1 MGFFERGERADR
13 GERAERGDRDDR
25 GDRVER
31 SSGAPAPRPV
41 KGGREMGKAPSNGIN
56 SLLGEGSSYEG
67 TARVAGAVRV
77 DGHWKGAV
85 EVADTFVVGRTG
97 VFDGQVHAR
106 DVIVCGR
113 LLGKINA
120 TGSVELQ
127 KGCRFE
133 GDVETP
139 IFVVE
144 EGVFFQGNCRMPP
157 EVAEAAEASSVD
169 RTSEGFGRTPARTDL
184 EVDEEDLAGNGLSPA
199 SSETL
204 GGRLRSAAG

>member
-13 GERAERGDRDDR
+13 ERAERGDRDDR
-25 GDRVER
+25 GDRAER
-31 SSGAPAPRPV
+31 SIGAPAPRPA

-56 SLLGEGSSYEG
+56 SLLGEGSSFEG
-67 TARVAGAVRV
+67 TARVGGAVRV
-77 DGHWKGAV
+77 DGHWKGSV

-106 DVIVCGR
+106 DVIVSGR
-113 LLGKINA
+113 LMGKIHA

-157 EVAEAAEASSVD
+157 EIAEAAEAASSD
-169 RTSEGFGRTPARTDL
+169 GPGDSISRTQARTDI
-184 EVDEEDLAGNGLSPA
+184 ETEETSVDGYSALGADFS
-199 SSETL
+199 